1 MAQVDLSTISFF
13 LPLISFLLVFIF
25 SYAVLKKVDLLG
37 DNPWVQL
44 FVSFLISSIFVAAS
58 GSVSFV
64 QNALPWVAVLLVS
77 MVLILM
83 FTGFVGGD
91 LEKVGKSVG
100 TIFVVL
106 LFIVFIVTALVVYS
120 AYVIPYLPGNLGLY
134 EGSDTALNFFDWL
147 YSPRVAGAILLLVVS
162 ALVSWVL
169 VKTK

>member
-44 FVSFLISSIFVAAS
+44 FISFLISSIFVAAA
-58 GSVSFV
+58 GSVSYI
-64 QNALPWVAVLLVS
+64 QNVVPWVAVLLVS
-77 MVLILM
+77 MALIMM

-91 LEKVGKSVG
+91 MVKMNKSIG
-100 TIFVVL
+100 TIFVGL
-106 LFIVFIVTALVVYS
+106 LFVVFIVTALVVYS
-120 AYVIPYLPGNLGLY
+120 SYVIPYLPGNLGFY

-147 YSPRVAGAILLLVVS
+147 YSPRVAGAGLLLIVS

-169 VKTK
+169 VKSK